1 MSYQRIETPKIYTDN
16 INWLLTLG
24 KINSSNISVAGLSLA
39 SGSDK
44 MGLFDMKPSN
54 LQTITANTS
63 TDTGY
68 ITINTGISTDSIVD
82 NTFVAIYTRYSNH
95 ANGTYKIAE
104 IMHRAPHSVH
114 ARALRLRDLGV
125 NLPEAYYNRARS
137 RVNVEELNQI
147 IREVLSRRSRRSRRN
162 FA

>member
-1 MSYQRIETPKIYTDN
+1 MAASTNGNVNFTANNINAYIYTSGQVRAFVPNNPASSNEDN
-16 INWLLTLG
+16 IPVTREAPRRRAHT
-24 KINSSNISVAGLSLA
+24 KI
-39 SGSDK
+39 D
-44 MGLFDMKPSN
+44 
-54 LQTITANTS
+54 
-63 TDTGY
+63 
-68 ITINTGISTDSIVD
+68 D

-137 RVNVEELNQI
+137 RVNVEELNRI
-147 IREVLSRRSRRSRRN
+147 IREVLSRRSGRSRRN